1 MAAELNISTPEE
13 LRALIEGKSDE
24 QINETV
30 QQIGVDAA
38 LDRVFEGMEK
48 AFLPE
53 KAAGQNAVV
62 QWDITTPEGERVYNV
77 VFENGACKAQSGAAE
92 KPRVSLRAAVPDFF
106 RIITG
111 KISGPT
117 AFFQGKLKVGGDVL
131 FAQTQQSWFR
141 IPS

>member
-13 LRALIEGKSDE
+13 LRALIEGKSDDE
-24 QINETV
+24 INKTV
-30 QQIGVDAA
+30 QEIGVDSA
-38 LDRVFEGMEK
+38 LDRVFEGMEQ
-48 AFLPE
+48 AFLPA
-53 KAAGQNAVV
+53 KAAGQSAIV
-62 QWDITTPEGERVYNV
+62 QWDLATPEGERVYNV
-77 VFENGACKAQSGAAE
+77 VFENGVCKANRGAAD
-92 KPRVSLRAAVPDFF
+92 KPRVSLRAAIPDFF

-111 KISGPT
+111 KLSGPT

>member
-1 MAAELNISTPEE
+1 MAELNISTPEE

-24 QINETV
+24 EINATIRE
-30 QQIGVDAA
+30 IGTDAA
-38 LDRVFEGMEK
+38 LDRIFQGMEQ

-53 KAAGQNAVV
+53 KAAGQSAVV
-62 QWDITTPEGERVYNV
+62 QWDLTTPDGERTYHV
-77 VFENGACKAQSGAAE
+77 VFENGTCKAAQGPADKA
-92 KPRVSLRAAVPDFF
+92 RVSLRAAIPDFL

-111 KISGPT
+111 KLSGPT